1 MHRRAFIQSVT
12 LSPLLAGA
20 RAEGVPGAVAAPPL
34 AANDFVKVYESP
46 DAQQIF
52 SYSPGLAVLPGGRRL
67 F

>member
-34 AANDFVKVYESP
+34 AANDFVSETLKVGDVHAP
-46 DAQQIF
+46 
-52 SYSPGLAVLPGGRRL
+52 PVRPPK
-67 F
+67 